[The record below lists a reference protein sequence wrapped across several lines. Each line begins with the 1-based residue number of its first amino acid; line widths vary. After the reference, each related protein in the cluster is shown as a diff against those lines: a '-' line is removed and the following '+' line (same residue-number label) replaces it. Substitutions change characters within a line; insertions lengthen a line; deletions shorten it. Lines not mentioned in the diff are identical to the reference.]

1 MYRCN
6 FQHSAIQEISK
17 MKYKKRYTVKQWK
30 KFNKIIV
37 KENNGVK
44 NYFNMQELLCKKYD
58 IILTDYKTKRE
69 QIISILKKINIKN
82 INSAIVAFSKG
93 INTFNLAIQDFGDSM
108 DTINKEFS
116 SDIKKS
122 NRAAK
127 IRKKKNKKN
136 LKRIWGKKRS
146 NQKSKKNDYGFNM
159 EDVF

>member
-17 MKYKKRYTVKQWK
+17 MKYKKRYTAKQWK
-30 KFNKIIV
+30 RFNKIIV

-82 INSAIVAFSKG
+82 INKG
-93 INTFNLAIQDFGDSM
+93 IDIFNNAVQDFGDSM
-108 DTINKEFS
+108 DSITKEFS

-122 NRAAK
+122 KRASK
-127 IRKKKNKKN
+127 VREKKNKKN
-136 LKRIWGKKRS
+136 LEKIWGKRK
-146 NQKSKKNDYGFNM
+146 
-159 EDVF
+159 